1 MSTKTKVE
9 KLERVLKL
17 LDLAYDMLREDD
29 EVLLSK
35 DVLGCIDAVNEEIMD
50 HDYCPAGLDN

>member
-9 KLERVLKL
+9 KLERVVKL

-29 EVLLSK
+29 EFLLSK

-50 HDYCPAGLDN
+50 RELVDN